1 MARYIDAIALQRRI
15 CGARCGCECEDCGNE
30 GDCVFEQ
37 FITFAP
43 TADVA
48 PRAEIERLETE
59 NKLLIENDVR
69 NKYPN
74 CVSVEKGRIYTRTLE
89 DYDELIGDISAEAIK
104 EFAERAKEKMQNLA
118 RMEYGNDE
126 IYFLIGKSFI
136 DNLVKEMTE

>member
-48 PRAEIERLETE
+48 PRAEVAREIFEEIERIFDQHTE
-59 NKLLIENDVR
+59 GGYYLNGVWFPKRLDLD
-69 NKYPN
+69 
-74 CVSVEKGRIYTRTLE
+74 TR
-89 DYDELIGDISAEAIK
+89 EAI
-104 EFAERAKEKMQNLA
+104 AELKKKYTEGEK
-118 RMEYGNDE
+118 
-126 IYFLIGKSFI
+126 
-136 DNLVKEMTE
+136 